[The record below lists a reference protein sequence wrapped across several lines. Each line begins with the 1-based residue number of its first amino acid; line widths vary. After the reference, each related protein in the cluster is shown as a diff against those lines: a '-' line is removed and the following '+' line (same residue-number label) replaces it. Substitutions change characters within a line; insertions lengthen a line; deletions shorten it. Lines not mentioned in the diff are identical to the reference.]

1 MEGGG
6 KGTVGM
12 GGGGGKGTVGMG
24 GGDRSDVFLIS
35 IPF

>member
-12 GGGGGKGTVGMG
+12 GGGGGGKGTVGMG
-24 GGDRSDVFLIS
+24 GGGIGQMYF
-35 IPF
+35 